1 MRSSVGYTDQLQ
13 ASGVVQGNPRESP
26 SQMQFSL
33 NNYRGMA
40 QLAARVVWDHEAGSS
55 SLPTPTTKGS
65 YSNTY
70 TG

>member
-13 ASGVVQGNPRESP
+13 ASGVVQGTPRESP
-26 SQMQFSL
+26 SQMQFFL

-55 SLPTPTTKGS
+55 SLPTPTSKDRH
-65 YSNTY
+65 SNLY
-70 TG
+70 VG